1 MTEPMPG
8 PLRMRRAAMSLITLL
23 GGVSLAVIPA
33 ATVSI
38 SSRLFTVEDQGVL
51 AVAVLVATFAGQ
63 LTFAV
68 VVESRLSSAATE
80 RRVVFPLWLAAISVL
95 TALVLAIIPPN
106 AIALAIGLP
115 ILIAALEVGRGVS
128 VAERLDRRE
137 IAASVAV
144 GLGALIG
151 VLAGLAG
158 QQWALIPLVVGIAV
172 ATCVRCLPVTHRA
185 SRPEPA
191 VMGWVV
197 ADTAI
202 TGVIYPLLNTMI
214 LAFLGSADAV
224 LFTSIATVS
233 GLLAIPLNFMRLRLL
248 KEHSRLDIVV
258 SGASVLAAVVA
269 LLVLEFTGVFA
280 FVFGEAWTESA
291 TLVPLLLACA
301 WRAASLATTIP
312 FAALRRAGEV
322 RLVTGL
328 RAAVSVLTFAL
339 AALGLAAQSLSAVF
353 LGLLAAELASAVV
366 YEVARR
372 RRLARGIREAA
383 AAEGRAGRTAEAA
396 DATDADAPDA
406 DAALEPGGDA

>member
-1 MTEPMPG
+1 MPSPMR
-8 PLRMRRAAMSLITLL
+8 LRGAALSLITLL

-33 ATVSI
+33 ATISI
-38 SSRLFTVEDQGVL
+38 SSRLFSVEEQGFL

-68 VVESRLSSAATE
+68 VVEARLSSAATE
-80 RRVVFPLWLAAISVL
+80 RRVVFPLWLAALSVV
-95 TALVLAIIPPN
+95 TAAVIAILPPN
-106 AIALAIGLP
+106 AVVLAVGLP

-137 IAASVAV
+137 IVASIAV
-144 GLGALIG
+144 GSGALVG
-151 VLAGLAG
+151 VLAGFAG
-158 QQWALIPLVVGIAV
+158 QEWALIPLVVGIAV
-172 ATCVRCLPVTHRA
+172 ATCIRCLPVSHRA

-191 VMGWVV
+191 VMGWVI

-248 KEHSRLDIVV
+248 KEHSGLDIVV
-258 SGASVLAAVVA
+258 SAASVVAAVVA
-269 LLVLEFTGVFA
+269 LLVLEFVGA
-280 FVFGEAWTESA
+280 FGFIFGSAWTESA

-312 FAALRRAGEV
+312 FAALRRAGAV
-322 RLVTGL
+322 RLLTGL
-328 RAAVSVLTFAL
+328 RAIVSVITFAL
-339 AALGLAAQSLSAVF
+339 AAIGLALGSLAAVF
-353 LGLLAAELASAVV
+353 LGLLVAELSSALV

-383 AAEGRAGRTAEAA
+383 AVVEA
-396 DATDADAPDA
+396 
-406 DAALEPGGDA
+406 GGDAS

>member
-1 MTEPMPG
+1 MPA
-8 PLRMRRAAMSLITLL
+8 PLRLRRATLSLITLL

-38 SSRLFTVEDQGVL
+38 SSRLFTVDEQGFL
-51 AVAVLVATFAGQ
+51 AVAVLVATFVGQ
-63 LTFAV
+63 LTFAI

-80 RRVVFPLWLAAISVL
+80 RRVVFPLWLAAVSIL
-95 TALVLAIIPPN
+95 TAFVLAIVPPN
-106 AIALAIGLP
+106 ALALAIGLP

-144 GLGALIG
+144 GLGALVG
-151 VLAGLAG
+151 VLAGFAG
-158 QQWALIPLVVGIAV
+158 QTWALIPLVVGIAA
-172 ATCVRCLPVTHRA
+172 ATIVRSLPVTHRP

-202 TGVIYPLLNTMI
+202 TGVIYPLLNAMI
-214 LAFLGSADAV
+214 LTFLGSADAV

-248 KEHSRLDIVV
+248 KEHSRLDIAV
-258 SGASVLAAVVA
+258 SAASVLAAVAA
-269 LLVLEFTGVFA
+269 LLVLELVGA
-280 FVFGEAWTESA
+280 FGFIFGPAWTESA
-291 TLVPLLLACA
+291 TIVPLLLACA

-322 RLVTGL
+322 RLLTGL
-328 RAAVSVLTFAL
+328 RAAVSALTFVF
-339 AALGLAAQSLSAVF
+339 AAAGLALDDLAAVF
-353 LGLLAAELASAVV
+353 LGLLVAELASAVV

-372 RRLARGIREAA
+372 RRLARTIREAA
-383 AAEGRAGRTAEAA
+383 
-396 DATDADAPDA
+396 DADAGAGAGA
-406 DAALEPGGDA
+406 DA

>member
-1 MTEPMPG
+1 MSEPMPG
-8 PLRMRRAAMSLITLL
+8 PMRLRSAALSLITLL

-38 SSRLFTVEDQGVL
+38 SSRLFSVEEQGFL

-63 LTFAV
+63 ITFAV

-80 RRVVFPLWLAAISVL
+80 RRVVFPLWLAAVSVL
-95 TALVLAIIPPN
+95 TALVIAVTPPN
-106 AIALAIGLP
+106 AVVLGIGLP
-115 ILIAALEVGRGVS
+115 VLIAALEVGRGVS

-137 IAASVAV
+137 IVASIAV
-144 GLGALIG
+144 GSGALIG
-151 VLAGLAG
+151 VLAGFAE
-158 QQWALIPLVVGIAV
+158 QTWALVPLVLGIAV
-172 ATCVRCLPVTHRA
+172 ATCVRCMPVMHRA

-191 VMGWVV
+191 VMGWVI

-248 KEHSRLDIVV
+248 KEHSTLDIVV
-258 SGASVLAAVVA
+258 SAGSVLAAVVV
-269 LLVLEFTGVFA
+269 LLVLELSGVFG
-280 FVFGEAWTESA
+280 FIFGSAWDESA

-301 WRAASLATTIP
+301 WRAASLATTLP
-312 FAALRRAGEV
+312 FAALRRMGEV
-322 RLVTGL
+322 RLLTGL

-339 AALGLAAQSLSAVF
+339 AAAGLAAQSLSAVF
-353 LGLLAAELASAVV
+353 VGLFLAELLSAVV
-366 YEVARR
+366 YEAARR
-372 RRLARGIREAA
+372 RRVARVARERAA
-383 AAEGRAGRTAEAA
+383 
-396 DATDADAPDA
+396 
-406 DAALEPGGDA
+406 

>member
-8 PLRMRRAAMSLITLL
+8 PLRLRRAALSLITLL

-33 ATVSI
+33 STVSI
-38 SSRLFTVEDQGVL
+38 SARLFTVEEQGFL
-51 AVAVLVATFAGQ
+51 AVAVLVATFVGQ

-80 RRVVFPLWLAAISVL
+80 RRVVFPLWLAAISIV
-95 TALVLAIIPPN
+95 TAIVLAVIPPN
-106 AIALAIGLP
+106 AIALALGLP

-144 GLGALIG
+144 GIGALVG
-151 VLAGLAG
+151 VLAGFAE
-158 QQWALIPLVVGIAV
+158 QQWALIPLVAGIAA
-172 ATCVRCLPVTHRA
+172 ATVVRCMPVTHRA

-191 VMGWVV
+191 VMGWVI

-202 TGVIYPLLNTMI
+202 TGVIYPLLNAMI

-258 SGASVLAAVVA
+258 SAGSVVAAVAA
-269 LLVLEFTGVFA
+269 LLVLEFLGAFG
-280 FVFGEAWTESA
+280 FVFGSAWTESA
-291 TLVPLLLACA
+291 TLAPLLLACG

-322 RLVTGL
+322 RLLTGL
-328 RAAVSVLTFAL
+328 RAAVSALTFAL
-339 AALGLAAQSLSAVF
+339 AAVGLALNDLSAVF
-353 LGLLAAELASAVV
+353 AGLLIAELASAGV
-366 YEVARR
+366 YEFARR
-372 RRLARGIREAA
+372 RRLARNIREAA
-383 AAEGRAGRTAEAA
+383 AK
-396 DATDADAPDA
+396 DAVDA
-406 DAALEPGGDA
+406 GGDA

>member
-1 MTEPMPG
+1 VTESMPAPMR
-8 PLRMRRAAMSLITLL
+8 LRGAALSLITLL

-33 ATVSI
+33 ATISI
-38 SSRLFTVEDQGVL
+38 SSRLFTVDEQGFL

-80 RRVVFPLWLAAISVL
+80 RRVVFPLWLAAISVV
-95 TALVLAIIPPN
+95 TAIAIAVIPPN
-106 AIALAIGLP
+106 AVVLAIGLP

-137 IAASVAV
+137 IVASIAV
-144 GLGALIG
+144 GSGALAG
-151 VLAGLAG
+151 VLAGFTG
-158 QQWALIPLVVGIAV
+158 QTWALIPLVVGIAI
-172 ATCVRCLPVTHRA
+172 ATCIRCLPVTHRA

-191 VMGWVV
+191 VMGWVI

-248 KEHSRLDIVV
+248 KEHSGLDIVV
-258 SGASVLAAVVA
+258 SAASVLAAVVA
-269 LLVLEFTGVFA
+269 LLVLELVGA
-280 FVFGEAWTESA
+280 FGFIFGSAWTESA

-312 FAALRRAGEV
+312 FASLRRAGAV
-322 RLVTGL
+322 RLLTGL
-328 RAAVSVLTFAL
+328 RAVVSALTFAL
-339 AALGLAAQSLSAVF
+339 AAVGLALENLSAVF
-353 LGLLAAELASAVV
+353 LGLLVAELASAVV

-372 RRLARGIREAA
+372 RRLARGMREAA
-383 AAEGRAGRTAEAA
+383 AADAIEA
-396 DATDADAPDA
+396 
-406 DAALEPGGDA
+406 GGDA

>member
-1 MTEPMPG
+1 MTESMPA
-8 PLRMRRAAMSLITLL
+8 PLRMRGAVLSLITLL

-38 SSRLFTVEDQGVL
+38 SSRLFSVDEQGFL

-80 RRVVFPLWLAAISVL
+80 RRVVFPLWLAAISVV
-95 TALVLAIIPPN
+95 TAVVIAVVPPN
-106 AIALAIGLP
+106 AVVLAIGLP

-137 IAASVAV
+137 IVASVAV
-144 GLGALIG
+144 GLGALAG
-151 VLAGLAG
+151 VLAGFAE
-158 QQWALIPLVVGIAV
+158 QEWALIPLVAGIAI
-172 ATCVRCLPVTHRA
+172 ATCVRCLPVDHHA

-191 VMGWVV
+191 VMGWVI

-214 LAFLGSADAV
+214 LAFLGAADAV

-248 KEHSRLDIVV
+248 KEHSGLDIVI
-258 SGASVLAAVVA
+258 SAASVIAAVVA
-269 LLVLEFTGVFA
+269 LLVLEFVGA
-280 FVFGEAWTESA
+280 FGFIFGTAWTESA

-322 RLVTGL
+322 RLLTGL
-328 RAAVSVLTFAL
+328 RAAVSAITFAL
-339 AALGLAAQSLSAVF
+339 AAVGLAFQNLAAVF
-353 LGLLAAELASAVV
+353 LGLLVAELVSAVV

-372 RRLARGIREAA
+372 RRFARGIRQAA
-383 AAEGRAGRTAEAA
+383 GDGVTA
-396 DATDADAPDA
+396 DAGSPEGAGAHSEGEA
-406 DAALEPGGDA
+406 

>member
-1 MTEPMPG
+1 MPAPMR
-8 PLRMRRAAMSLITLL
+8 LRGAALSLITLL

-33 ATVSI
+33 ATISI
-38 SSRLFTVEDQGVL
+38 SSRLFTVDEQGFL

-80 RRVVFPLWLAAISVL
+80 RRVVFPLWLAAISVV
-95 TALVLAIIPPN
+95 TAIAIAVIPPN
-106 AIALAIGLP
+106 AVVLAIGLP

-137 IAASVAV
+137 IVASIAV
-144 GLGALIG
+144 GSGALVG
-151 VLAGLAG
+151 VLAGFAG
-158 QQWALIPLVVGIAV
+158 QPWALIPLVVGIAI
-172 ATCVRCLPVTHRA
+172 ATCIRCLPVTHRA

-191 VMGWVV
+191 VMGWVI

-248 KEHSRLDIVV
+248 KEHSGLDIVV
-258 SGASVLAAVVA
+258 SAASVLAAVVA
-269 LLVLEFTGVFA
+269 LLVLEFVGA
-280 FVFGEAWTESA
+280 FGFIFGSAWTESA

-312 FAALRRAGEV
+312 FASLRRAGAV
-322 RLVTGL
+322 RLLTGL
-328 RAAVSVLTFAL
+328 RAVVSALTF
-339 AALGLAAQSLSAVF
+339 GLAAVGLALENLSAVF
-353 LGLLAAELASAVV
+353 LGLLIAELASAVV

-372 RRLARGIREAA
+372 RHLARGIREAA
-383 AAEGRAGRTAEAA
+383 AADAVEA
-396 DATDADAPDA
+396 
-406 DAALEPGGDA
+406 GGDA

>member
-1 MTEPMPG
+1 MSEPMPG
-8 PLRMRRAAMSLITLL
+8 PMRLRSAALSLITLL

-38 SSRLFTVEDQGVL
+38 SSRLFSVEEQGFL

-63 LTFAV
+63 ITFAV

-80 RRVVFPLWLAAISVL
+80 RRVVFPLWLAAVSVL
-95 TALVLAIIPPN
+95 TALVIAVTPPN
-106 AIALAIGLP
+106 AVVLGIGLP
-115 ILIAALEVGRGVS
+115 VLIAALEVGRGVS

-137 IAASVAV
+137 IVASIAV
-144 GLGALIG
+144 GSGALIG
-151 VLAGLAG
+151 VLAGFAE
-158 QQWALIPLVVGIAV
+158 QTWALVPLVLGIAV
-172 ATCVRCLPVTHRA
+172 ATCVRCMPVMHRA

-191 VMGWVV
+191 VMGWVI

-248 KEHSRLDIVV
+248 KEHSTLDIVV
-258 SGASVLAAVVA
+258 SAGSVLAAVVV
-269 LLVLEFTGVFA
+269 LLVLELSGVFG
-280 FVFGEAWTESA
+280 FIFGSAWDESA

-301 WRAASLATTIP
+301 WRAASLATTLP
-312 FAALRRAGEV
+312 FAALRRMGEV
-322 RLVTGL
+322 RLLTGL

-339 AALGLAAQSLSAVF
+339 AAAGLAAQSLSAVF
-353 LGLLAAELASAVV
+353 VGLFLAELLSAVV
-366 YEVARR
+366 YEAARR
-372 RRLARGIREAA
+372 RRVARVSRERAA
-383 AAEGRAGRTAEAA
+383 
-396 DATDADAPDA
+396 
-406 DAALEPGGDA
+406 